1 MLLLYKIILNHGN
14 GLETSSSSTRNKFR
28 LQDTFFTIF
37 FHPSIT
43 GCTTSVVLYIMSRTG
58 WLPTKP
64 INQSYILNFPRYF
77 LLQIRGSAMYN
88 TDRVFNFVK
97 LFHFPA
103 GCISSNP
110 TTRGH
115 ESSFVFYLSP
125 HQASEVAFNREIGP
139 GSKNEYPVQVSLINY
154 IIILIYFSLIDILL
168 FVLYVL

>member
-1 MLLLYKIILNHGN
+1 MVLRPPHLQPAINSQSPGYLFHHIL
-14 GLETSSSSTRNKFR
+14 
-28 LQDTFFTIF
+28 
-37 FHPSIT
+37 PSQYYYDWS
-43 GCTTSVVLYIMSRTG
+43 TTSVVLYIMSRTG

-97 LFHFPA
+97 LFNFPA